1 MSTTSYRNP
10 MSPTAFDPA
19 NWETNSRELVFG
31 NNGFTKGQE
40 EPQDNGGKL
49 MRVRLITDYFGF
61 KTGASFEVVG
71 KSSGSYLCRTDA
83 QGKKVLI
90 PFDKCETV
98 ESEAKITPVVSET
111 ITLNAAQWSVM
122 EELKKCVDER
132 GKFHPPS
139 HDILSDVVS
148 DYTQDAGVDVD
159 TAKEHVN
166 LIASQLAA
174 KCKFITPVLLDKAK
188 EKGEEAVV
196 LAEAHQSLIPEL
208 SLETETKTPKK
219 RVTKA
224 FAPAPKTV
232 IKLSSIT
239 GGKLPLSGAD
249 YDIPVYA
256 ETHFPEAVRQHI
268 PAVNPDYL
276 WDLEVLEGMV
286 VALLLGEKMLIT
298 GPPGTG
304 KTTAVEQFA
313 AHLRQPY
320 MRLGGR
326 GDLESSS
333 FLGFPWA
340 SEGGM
345 EFKYG
350 LLPQGLMGG
359 FMVTIDEVFKI
370 PPHIAMAMQHL
381 YEKNGYLTIDDM
393 PGTSADKIIRPAP
406 EFQMF
411 LTDNVKGTGDS
422 MEKFAATQI
431 QDTSMLDR
439 ISINAHLDYLKED
452 DEVEM
457 LKNKFKNTRKPVIRK
472 LVKFAGLVRNAYKSG
487 ELALTMSPR
496 GLIAILDMVSK
507 MKLPMLTAV
516 NLAFINKIADQNERM
531 AVMEM
536 YKVSGLDNEVEKR

>member
-1 MSTTSYRNP
+1 MS
-10 MSPTAFDPA
+10 FLED
-19 NWETNSRELVFG
+19 WENEVTFG
-31 NNGFTKGQE
+31 KNGFTKGQD
-40 EPQDNGGKL
+40 EPQGNGGKL
-49 MRVRLITDYFGF
+49 MRVVLTTDYFRF

-71 KSSGSYLCRTDA
+71 KSSGSYLCRTDGT
-83 QGKKVLI
+83 GKKVLI
-90 PFDKCETV
+90 PFDKCKAVETTGIPTV
-98 ESEAKITPVVSET
+98 PVVSET
-111 ITLNAAQWSVM
+111 ITLNSAQWTVM
-122 EELKKCVDER
+122 EELKKCVDAAE
-132 GKFHPPS
+132 KFHKPNP
-139 HDILSDVVS
+139 DTLSDVVS
-148 DYTQDAGVDVD
+148 DYMSDAEVDED
-159 TAKEHVN
+159 AAKEHVN

-174 KCKFITPVLLDKAK
+174 KCKFIIEVSGEAK
-188 EKGEEAVV
+188 EKENTATLVPEIPAVSEV
-196 LAEAHQSLIPEL
+196 
-208 SLETETKTPKK
+208 SLETETKAPKK
-219 RVTKA
+219 RATKTPVN
-224 FAPAPKTV
+224 PAPKTV
-232 IKLSSIT
+232 IKLSTIT
-239 GGKLPLSGAD
+239 GGKLPLSGSD

-268 PAVNPDYL
+268 PAINPDYL
-276 WDLEVLEGMV
+276 WDTEVLEGMV

-313 AHLRQPY
+313 AWLRQPY

-359 FMVTIDEVFKI
+359 FMITIDEVFKI

-457 LKNKFKNTRKPVIRK
+457 LKHKFTGVRKTVIRK
-472 LVKFAGLVRNAYKSG
+472 LVKFAGLIRNAYKSG

-536 YKVSGLDNEVEKR
+536 YKVSGLSNEVVKG

>member
-1 MSTTSYRNP
+1 MSVKGLTSDQLEFFN
-10 MSPTAFDPA
+10 F
-19 NWETNSRELVFG
+19 VFG
-31 NNGFTKGQE
+31 GNGFTKGSE
-40 EPQDNGGKL
+40 ESQDSGGKL
-49 MRVRLITDYFGF
+49 MRVVLTTDYFGF

-71 KSSGSYLCRTDA
+71 KSSGSYLCRTDGT
-83 QGKKVLI
+83 GKKVLI
-90 PFDKCETV
+90 PFDKCKAV
-98 ESEAKITPVVSET
+98 EAIGTPVVPVATET
-111 ITLNAAQWSVM
+111 ITLNSAQWAVM
-122 EELKKCVDER
+122 EELKKCVDAA
-132 GKFHPPS
+132 GKFHTPS
-139 HDILSDVVS
+139 RDILSDVVS
-148 DYTQDAGVDVD
+148 DYMSDAEVDED
-159 TAKEHVN
+159 AAKEHVN

-174 KCKFITPVLLDKAK
+174 KCKFIIEVSGEAK
-188 EKGEEAVV
+188 EKENTATLSPEIPVV
-196 LAEAHQSLIPEL
+196 SEV

-219 RVTKA
+219 RVAKVS
-224 FAPAPKTV
+224 APAPKTA
-232 IKLSSIT
+232 IKLSTIT
-239 GGKLPLSGAD
+239 GGKLPLSGSD

-268 PAVNPDYL
+268 PVVNPDYL
-276 WDLEVLEGMV
+276 WDTEVLEGMV

-313 AHLRQPY
+313 AWLRQPY

-359 FMVTIDEVFKI
+359 FMITIDEVFKI

-457 LKNKFKNTRKPVIRK
+457 LKQKFKGTRKPVIRK
-472 LVKFAGLVRNAYKSG
+472 LVKFAGLIRNAYKSG

-496 GLIAILDMVSK
+496 GLIAILDMISK

-516 NLAFINKIADQNERM
+516 NLAFINKIADDNERM

-536 YKVSGLDNEVEKR
+536 YKVSGLDNEVEKK

>member
-1 MSTTSYRNP
+1 MS
-10 MSPTAFDPA
+10 FLED
-19 NWETNSRELVFG
+19 WENEVTFG
-31 NNGFTKGQE
+31 KNGFTKGQD
-40 EPQDNGGKL
+40 EPQGNGGKL
-49 MRVRLITDYFGF
+49 MRVVLTTDYFRF

-71 KSSGSYLCRTDA
+71 KSSGSYLCRTDGT
-83 QGKKVLI
+83 GKKVLI
-90 PFDKCETV
+90 PFDKCKAVETTGIPTV
-98 ESEAKITPVVSET
+98 PVVSET
-111 ITLNAAQWSVM
+111 ITLNSAQWTVM
-122 EELKKCVDER
+122 EELKKCVDAAE
-132 GKFHPPS
+132 KFHKPNP
-139 HDILSDVVS
+139 DTLSDVVS
-148 DYTQDAGVDVD
+148 DYMSDAEVDED
-159 TAKEHVN
+159 AAKEHVN

-174 KCKFITPVLLDKAK
+174 KCKFIIEVSGEAK
-188 EKGEEAVV
+188 EKENTATLVPEIPVV
-196 LAEAHQSLIPEL
+196 SEV

-219 RVTKA
+219 RVAKA
-224 FAPAPKTV
+224 SPPAPKTV
-232 IKLSSIT
+232 IKLSTIT
-239 GGKLPLSGAD
+239 GGKLPLSGSD

-268 PAVNPDYL
+268 PAINPDYL
-276 WDLEVLEGMV
+276 WDTEVLEGMV

-313 AHLRQPY
+313 AWLRQPY

-359 FMVTIDEVFKI
+359 FMITIDEVFKI

-457 LKNKFKNTRKPVIRK
+457 LKHKFTGVRKPVIRK
-472 LVKFAGLVRNAYKSG
+472 LVKFAGLIRNAYKSG

-536 YKVSGLDNEVEKR
+536 YKVSGLSNEVVKG

>member
-1 MSTTSYRNP
+1 MS
-10 MSPTAFDPA
+10 
-19 NWETNSRELVFG
+19 ETRTNELNELIFG
-31 NNGFTKGQE
+31 NNGFTKESE
-40 EPQDNGGKL
+40 ESLGNGGKL
-49 MRVRLITDYFGF
+49 MRVVLITNYFGF
-61 KTGASFEVVG
+61 KAGSSLEVVG
-71 KSSGSYLCRTDA
+71 KSSGSYLCRTDGT
-83 QGKKVLI
+83 GKKVLI
-90 PFDKCETV
+90 PFDKCKTV
-98 ESEAKITPVVSET
+98 ESTCTPVVPVATET
-111 ITLNAAQWSVM
+111 ITLNSAQWAVM
-122 EELKKCVDER
+122 EELKKCVDVN
-132 GKFHPPS
+132 GKFHTPS
-139 HDILSDVVS
+139 RDILSDVVS
-148 DYTQDAGVDVD
+148 DYMSDAEVDED

-174 KCKFITPVLLDKAK
+174 KCGFINEELAEVK
-188 EKGEEAVV
+188 EKEETITLEPEIPAVSEV
-196 LAEAHQSLIPEL
+196 SP
-208 SLETETKTPKK
+208 ETETKMPKK
-219 RVTKA
+219 RATKTLVN
-224 FAPAPKTV
+224 PAPKAI
-232 IKLSSIT
+232 IKLSTIT
-239 GGKLPLSGAD
+239 GGKLPLSGLD
-249 YDIPVYA
+249 YDVPVYSD
-256 ETHFPEAVRQHI
+256 THFPEAVRQHI
-268 PAVNPDYL
+268 PVINPDYL
-276 WDLEVLEGMV
+276 WDTEVLEGMV

-359 FMVTIDEVFKI
+359 FMITIDEVFKI

-457 LKNKFKNTRKPVIRK
+457 LKQKFKGTRKPVIRK
-472 LVKFAGLVRNAYKSG
+472 LVKFAGLIRNAYKSG

-516 NLAFINKIADQNERM
+516 NLAFINKIADDNERM

-536 YKVSGLDNEVEKR
+536 YKVSGLDNEVEKK